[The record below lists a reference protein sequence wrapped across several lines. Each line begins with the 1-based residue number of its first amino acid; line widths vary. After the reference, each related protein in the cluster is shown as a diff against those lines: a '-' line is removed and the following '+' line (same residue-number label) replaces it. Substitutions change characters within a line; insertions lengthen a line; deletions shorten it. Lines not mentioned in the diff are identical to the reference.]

1 MQFELIALTTL
12 VVMNVHVK
20 MDILVMEDLV
30 PMIMNVSTEVPDA
43 ILTLNVLITKVVSDV
58 NVELDSLV
66 MVSCVKISMNVV
78 KVYHHVVQWHHVLKK
93 EEDINVYVVK
103 LWVSTLN
110 SKM

>member
-1 MQFELIALTTL
+1 
-12 VVMNVHVK
+12 MNVHVR
-20 MDILVMEDLV
+20 MGILVMEDLV

-43 ILTLNVLITKVVSDV
+43 ILTLNVLITKVVSAV

-93 EEDINVYVVK
+93 EADINVYVVK
-103 LWVSTLN
+103 SWVSTLN
-110 SKM
+110 HKKRIMI